1 MASPPPRFAA
11 SFADDLGKGLTLASA
26 ALAIL
31 AAVACSRPGEPL
43 APPASSESAPPPQ
56 LAQPQSLPRLRIDGT
71 RFVTAPATPFQWR
84 GITAFRL
91 ADYVADGQEADA
103 VRFLD
108 WARAQKL
115 TVVRVLAMMGGQ
127 FDLRPEDGRR
137 ALPRVLELAA
147 ERGLYV
153 EVVALA
159 GTADIPVNLQEHVD
173 AIAIILDRHSNG
185 LLELANEPVH
195 PSQSADVQNPV
206 VLKRLA
212 DRVPPAIAVSLGSIE
227 RGDGFGAGAYITWHS
242 PRDSGRE
249 GWGHVLALADGAALL
264 SRWKKPVISDEPI
277 GAGEALQPGR
287 RDNEPARFRAAALL
301 TRLTGAGATFHY
313 EGGLHARVP
322 EGRELECFN
331 AWNDA
336 WTMLPG
342 DVEQIGAF
350 HATGQDGSAVGDR
363 ARDSGLGAFERGDAR
378 RRFILVL
385 GDQAPPSGPADGW
398 TMTDSR
404 RFDGGTLV
412 TMQK

>member
-1 MASPPPRFAA
+1 
-11 SFADDLGKGLTLASA
+11 
-26 ALAIL
+26 
-31 AAVACSRPGEPL
+31 V
-43 APPASSESAPPPQ
+43 
-56 LAQPQSLPRLRIDGT
+56 
-71 RFVTAPATPFQWR
+71 
-84 GITAFRL
+84 
-91 ADYVADGQEADA
+91 
-103 VRFLD
+103 
-108 WARAQKL
+108 
-115 TVVRVLAMMGGQ
+115 
-127 FDLRPEDGRR
+127 
-137 ALPRVLELAA
+137 
-147 ERGLYV
+147 
-153 EVVALA
+153 
-159 GTADIPVNLQEHVD
+159 
-173 AIAIILDRHSNG
+173 
-185 LLELANEPVH
+185 
-195 PSQSADVQNPV
+195 
-206 VLKRLA
+206 
-212 DRVPPAIAVSLGSIE
+212 
-227 RGDGFGAGAYITWHS
+227 
-242 PRDSGRE
+242 
-249 GWGHVLALADGAALL
+249 ALL

-350 HATGQDGSAVGDR
+350 HATNQEGSAVRDR
-363 ARDSGLGAFERGDAR
+363 PRDAGLGAFERGDTR

-385 GDQAPPSGPADGW
+385 GDQTPPSGAAEGW